1 MSSNDEVYRQ
11 KYLKY
16 KAKYLELKEQ
26 YGGIKFNY
34 GGWIIFL
41 DNTEFESL
49 LTRYEI
55 PEKGFLKLKKGM
67 VQDTFSKFTDELSG
81 KGYYAKVDAK
91 TDIDGIRIL
100 KITSDATGE
109 QACNLACAKCKSFYK
124 KIIIPI
130 HFSHAPLKSGKNG
143 NLDSS
148 VPGIFT
154 MINDKINADN
164 NNQPP
169 FIINKAIHFNVEIY
183 GTKII
188 QFFESESTDT

>member
-41 DNTEFESL
+41 DKKEFESL

-55 PEKGFLKLKKGM
+55 TERQFLKLKKGM

-81 KGYYAKVDAK
+81 KGYYAKVDA
-91 TDIDGIRIL
+91 TNDTEGIRIL
-100 KITSDATGE
+100 KTTSDVTGE
-109 QACNLACAKCKSFYK
+109 TACNLACVKCNSWYK
-124 KIIIPI
+124 KINIPI
-130 HFSHAPLKSGKNG
+130 SFKYDALRSGKHG
-143 NLDSS
+143 NLNTSIQN
-148 VPGIFT
+148 IFT
-154 MINDKINADN
+154 MINDKIKADN

-188 QFFESESTDT
+188 EFFD